1 MTVLPILV
9 RLRIVG
15 TRHDSRSER
24 SLSVFFFF
32 FVQHGVINRRRRVR
46 LKRTLRAHT
55 AATVSFVFALFFFA
69 SDPARTVAFC
79 PERIVFLQPF
89 SCNHG
94 RSGVHTKP
102 TSPVIV
108 PPTSRPRP
116 ANRENPRSPL
126 PPISV
131 RRRGDRP
138 TSGKRAKSRVDLP
151 DSRSPRIRGDSA
163 GDLPRL
169 DRRGPKSTPRRRR
182 AQSLRCGRPWRI
194 ARPTRRGRAVAGG
207 FTVRPGPLPTA
218 RFKDVL
224 PSRRVRF
231 ARKPSDRLTNSVS
244 KRSVSR
250 GLAACMFS
258 RRGVNGDYADRG
270 HDSRETAPGVDGA
283 DQTTSGRASF
293 DVCGFWFFNR

>member
-102 TSPVIV
+102 TSPVLV

-126 PPISV
+126 PPPSPSGVEAIGRQVENARNPVSIS
-131 RRRGDRP
+131 P
-138 TSGKRAKSRVDLP
+138 T
-151 DSRSPRIRGDSA
+151 
-163 GDLPRL
+163 
-169 DRRGPKSTPRRRR
+169 
-182 AQSLRCGRPWRI
+182 
-194 ARPTRRGRAVAGG
+194 
-207 FTVRPGPLPTA
+207 PGA
-218 RFKDVL
+218 
-224 PSRRVRF
+224 
-231 ARKPSDRLTNSVS
+231 
-244 KRSVSR
+244 
-250 GLAACMFS
+250 
-258 RRGVNGDYADRG
+258 RGVAAIYR
-270 HDSRETAPGVDGA
+270 V
-283 DQTTSGRASF
+283 
-293 DVCGFWFFNR
+293 